1 MQAEKSKLVSWQ
13 RGMKHFLNAKRKK
26 PKTVRSGTSKIGKK
40 NKRPNKKMLLS
51 SLPEYLYRSKVK
63 EDTLSS
69 GK

>member
-1 MQAEKSKLVSWQ
+1 
-13 RGMKHFLNAKRKK
+13 MKHFLNAKRKK
-26 PKTVRSGTSKIGKK
+26 PKTVRSGTSKIRKK

>member
-1 MQAEKSKLVSWQ
+1 MQKE
-13 RGMKHFLNAKRKK
+13 KK
-26 PKTVRSGTSKIGKK
+26 PKTVRSGTSKIRKK